1 LITDKI
7 DKKFHK
13 KSSKKRTQ
21 QAENVK
27 FFMNQKVK
35 MKNEEIH
42 SRFWV
47 WVLVHHMNMC
57 RCFFVNC
64 VWSKENFSEE
74 EWVRRR
80 EKNPTFSEK
89 KTCNIKNDWNTWT
102 IIIMGSRWDTHS
114 LKQKK
119 KIKQNQEKRRTKRRK
134 REKDYLEFNN
144 RHIGKQLH

>member
-80 EKNPTFSEK
+80 EKKSYLFWKKNMQHKKWLKYLNNHHYGFSLRHTFIEA
-89 KTCNIKNDWNTWT
+89 
-102 IIIMGSRWDTHS
+102 
-114 LKQKK
+114 KK
-119 KIKQNQEKRRTKRRK
+119 KNKAKSRKKKNEAKKKRK
-134 REKDYLEFNN
+134 RLF
-144 RHIGKQLH
+144 RVQ